1 MMNAEKVKDLTTRE
15 LKLLISDTVK
25 ETVEDVMED
34 LLALSSEQYL
44 KSIEEARRDYKEGR
58 TKTFEEV
65 FNV

>member
-1 MMNAEKVKDLTTRE
+1 MNAEKVKDLTTRE

>member
-25 ETVEDVMED
+25 ETVEGVMED
-34 LLALSSEQYL
+34 LLDLSSEQYL
-44 KSIEEARRDYKEGR
+44 ESIEEARRDYKEGR